1 MIYSGAIPVPCTT
14 VGARESSEKLS
25 SMNKTNKYGINI
37 LNLHKLTLKTKVN
50 CGIINYQK
58 R

>member
-1 MIYSGAIPVPCTT
+1 MN
-14 VGARESSEKLS
+14 GARESSEKLS